1 MLSENKI
8 WMSQIIIKIFKSSL
22 PKMGESIPSL
32 DRDPSFHPGTMIWS
46 CKLLTVLKGFVRLI
60 YRNPAPP
67 INFVPEKK
75 KYS

>member
-22 PKMGESIPSL
+22 PQMGQSIPSL
-32 DRDPSFHPGTMIWS
+32 DRDPSFHPGTKIWS
-46 CKLLTVLKGFVRLI
+46 CKPLIVLKDFVRLI

-67 INFVPEKK
+67 TNFVPEKN